1 MQGLPANVLESL
13 PWRDGAF
20 WRLMKDQ
27 QPIRQRWSS
36 SFGSSSCITLLQ
48 KAETPVVQTQISYNR
63 LNETE
68 MYNMPTQMDFFQ
80 LHLRGCLFPES
91 RNICPRRQQTL
102 QHIDPIHP
110 GTGKKKNDLVSNS
123 FVTQDNLKVVMQ
135 QICQKVS

>member
-1 MQGLPANVLESL
+1 MQGLPANVVESL

-36 SFGSSSCITLLQ
+36 SFGSSPCITLLQ

-63 LNETE
+63 LNETQ

-80 LHLRGCLFPES
+80 PHLRGCLFPES
-91 RNICPRRQQTL
+91 RNIFPRRQQTL

-110 GTGKKKNDLVSNS
+110 GTGKKNDLVSNS
-123 FVTQDNLKVVMQ
+123 FVTRDNFKVVMQ
-135 QICQKVS
+135 QICQNVS